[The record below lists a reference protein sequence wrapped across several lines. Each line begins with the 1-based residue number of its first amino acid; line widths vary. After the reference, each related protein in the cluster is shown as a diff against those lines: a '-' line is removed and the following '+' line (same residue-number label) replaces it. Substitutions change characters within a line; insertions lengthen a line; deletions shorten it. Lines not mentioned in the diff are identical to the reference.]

1 MNLNVN
7 LKLMLSSPRTVGSR
21 GALRR
26 RRRPDLVDRRLAS
39 ASAPPPLVLV
49 LIPAP
54 KALLEAPELRVA
66 KRRRRRRAD
75 VRVVREA
82 APVGGVEERER
93 LAPARARRGVVGPQ
107 AAVDDPALVPQPVL
121 HIPQRLRSEGMLLA
135 PGRRR
140 LRPGRRPLL
149 VVGRGADPA
158 AAGGRRPGGVA
169 VVARG
174 AEAGAALRVEG
185 PPARLVRQARVRLHA
200 WQQRHIRSNITH
212 AAHQIN

>member
-1 MNLNVN
+1 MLT
-7 LKLMLSSPRTVGSR
+7 LSSPRTVGSR
-21 GALRR
+21 GALCG
-26 RRRPDLVDRRLAS
+26 RRRPDLVDRRL

-121 HIPQRLRSEGMLLA
+121 HVPQRLRGAGLLLA
-135 PGRRR
+135 PGPR
-140 LRPGRRPLL
+140 RRPLL
-149 VVGRGADPA
+149 VVGRGAEPA
-158 AAGGRRPGGVA
+158 AGGVA

-174 AEAGAALRVEG
+174 AEAGAPLRVEG
-185 PPARLVRQARVRLHA
+185 PPARPVRQARVRLHA